1 MFTLMDTINTKT
13 IKEFMHERERW
24 EGNRY
29 SPIIMF
35 QNRKVDSV
43 IIHRD
48 SPHNVRLNYNRMKH
62 LNLNLMTIC

>member
-48 SPHNVRLNYNRMKH
+48 SPHNVRLNFVDGTYQTF
-62 LNLNLMTIC
+62 NLKEEA